1 MPHIQPDRVKELIS
15 EILQQSI
22 PGEIWRW
29 LLEKSRADLASF
41 NTAFVTIPR
50 KTGKNPVQLTQA
62 QQQQLH
68 EWAPGFS
75 VNHWLTDRLA
85 RVWLLLTV
93 DSSDKAKYIKQIE
106 NLFPAAEVNELVA
119 LYSALPVL
127 AFPEAWAARCAEGI
141 RSNIGDVLEA
151 IMCRNPYPAGYLSE
165 PAWNQLVLKAFFTEK
180 PVEQI
185 VGLDKRV
192 NKELAYTLS
201 DYAHE
206 RWAAHRTVNPQIWR
220 CVGRL
225 IDAHLLPDIQKI
237 AASENVLEKEAAAL
251 ACSDSSYAPAKA
263 LLDTI
268 PDLKSA
274 IQSGDLTWDVLAI
287 KMKEHV
293 LQS

>member
-1 MPHIQPDRVKELIS
+1 MFHFQPDRVTALIS
-15 EILQQSI
+15 EIVQQNISS
-22 PGEIWRW
+22 EAWRW
-29 LLEKSRADLASF
+29 LLEKSRSDVASF

-50 KTGKNPVQLTQA
+50 KTGKVPVQLTKE
-62 QQQQLH
+62 QQEQLQQLI
-68 EWAPGFS
+68 PGFS
-75 VNHWLTDRLA
+75 VKHWLTDRLA
-85 RVWLLLTV
+85 RVWLLATM
-93 DSSDKAKYIKQIE
+93 DSSDKTKYTKQVE
-106 NLFPAAEVNELVA
+106 TLFPAAEVNELVA
-119 LYSALPVL
+119 LYSALPLL

-151 IMCRNPYPAGYLSE
+151 IMCRNPYPANYLSE

-192 NKELAYTLS
+192 NKELANTLS

-206 RWAAHRTVNPQIWR
+206 RWAAHRIVNPQIWR
-220 CVGRL
+220 CVGKFV
-225 IDAHLLPDIQKI
+225 DEQLLPDIQKL
-237 AASENVLEKEAAAL
+237 ATSENTLEREAAAL
-251 ACSDSSYAPAKA
+251 ACNDSSYAPAKA
-263 LLDTI
+263 LLDTT

-274 IQSGDLTWDVLAI
+274 IQSGDLTWDILAI